1 MEYDIR
7 LIINKEDGFVPVKR
21 VEKVIEDCG
30 GEHKYSF
37 LREVKDGDRLYVV
50 KAIFDEKAK
59 NEIVDGIKKILEVK
73 HYEFCV
79 I

>member
-1 MEYDIR
+1 MEYDIK
-7 LIINKEDGFVPVKR
+7 LIINKEDGFIPVKR
-21 VEKVIEDCG
+21 VERVIEECG

-50 KAIFDEKAK
+50 KAILGKEEKEK
-59 NEIVDGIKKILEVK
+59 VKDWIECMPDIK
-73 HYEFCV
+73 HCEFCV

>member
-7 LIINKEDGFVPVKR
+7 LIINKEDGFIPVKR
-21 VEKVIEDCG
+21 VEKVIENCG

-50 KAIFDEKAK
+50 KGEFSLDEKNK
-59 NEIVDGIKKILEVK
+59 IKELIEIIPEVK
-73 HYEFCV
+73 ECEFCMV
-79 I
+79 